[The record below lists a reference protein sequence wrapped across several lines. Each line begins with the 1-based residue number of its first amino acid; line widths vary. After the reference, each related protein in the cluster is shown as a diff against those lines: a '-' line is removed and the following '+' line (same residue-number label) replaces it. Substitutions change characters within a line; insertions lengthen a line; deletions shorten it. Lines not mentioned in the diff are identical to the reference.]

1 MKKIKTAIVALSYMF
16 CAVVSNAQEQQLTL
30 KCEQIGEIKG
40 EQKFSAEDGWLMLTT
55 DIYLLNPEAFKGQLE
70 TIYTSRK
77 EKDKIKNVFISGQMT
92 STTVAQDVRYPLYNL
107 TVELVN
113 KELSVNKA
121 NTQTKIRIADNI
133 PLNAFGTNPVEMKF
147 YAEAI
152 NVEQP
157 QRITD
162 FVCRQ
167 LSNVAA
173 PLQSGAATK

>member
-16 CAVVSNAQEQQLTL
+16 CSVVSNAQEQQLTL

-121 NTQTKIRIADNI
+121 NTQGKIRIADNI

-147 YAEAI
+147 YAEVI

-157 QRITD
+157 QRHI
-162 FVCRQ
+162 
-167 LSNVAA
+167 
-173 PLQSGAATK
+173 